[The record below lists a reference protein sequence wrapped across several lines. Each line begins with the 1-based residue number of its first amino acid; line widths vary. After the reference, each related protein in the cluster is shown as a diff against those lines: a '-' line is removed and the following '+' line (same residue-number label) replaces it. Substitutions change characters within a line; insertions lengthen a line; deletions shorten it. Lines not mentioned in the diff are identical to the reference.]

1 MGRFFVKKFGKKS
14 TKFFLTI
21 LKRKKRNK
29 SKTEVQ
35 KNIIKEIKVFY
46 FLDRLKNPPFLDLLD
61 CEEAGGG
68 EG

>member
-35 KNIIKEIKVFY
+35 KNIIKKE
-46 FLDRLKNPPFLDLLD
+46 LKFFIF
-61 CEEAGGG
+61 
-68 EG
+68 

>member
-35 KNIIKEIKVFY
+35 KNIIKEIKVF
-46 FLDRLKNPPFLDLLD
+46 FIF
-61 CEEAGGG
+61 
-68 EG
+68 

>member
-14 TKFFLTI
+14 TKFFLII

-35 KNIIKEIKVFY
+35 KNIIKEIKVFL
-46 FLDRLKNPPFLDLLD
+46 FFRSTKESSFFGFTGL
-61 CEEAGGG
+61 
-68 EG
+68 